1 MEENDGGEN
10 NVIYNS
16 LIISRLQ
23 TKMGGVIFIC
33 IYKKKQYLCRKFAEE
48 AEKPM
53 KSRQEM
59 NYKKE

>member
-1 MEENDGGEN
+1 MGGLCF
-10 NVIYNS
+10 IAFYNT
-16 LIISRLQ
+16 LIINTLQ
-23 TKMGGVIFIC
+23 RKWGGVNFSC
-33 IYKKKQYLCRKFAEE
+33 IYEKKAVPLQQITEE

>member
-1 MEENDGGEN
+1 M
-10 NVIYNS
+10 
-16 LIISRLQ
+16 
-23 TKMGGVIFIC
+23 
-33 IYKKKQYLCRKFAEE
+33 KKKQYLCRKFAEE